1 MGQKSSI
8 EALPQEFFDE
18 VNRALQSPG
27 MTIERVVAHMATLG
41 VDLSKSA
48 VGRHKQKIDV
58 VAEQLRKSRVIAEA
72 IGREL
77 GDKPDDK
84 IADLNIELLHDQVM
98 KFLTKVEDGE
108 VVSLTTKEM
117 REMADALYRMASARK
132 TDADR
137 VLRVRKEVTD
147 KTINATNEELKKSG
161 QPGLSRETV
170 ADIRKAVLGVGG

>member
-1 MGQKSSI
+1 MAQLSSI

-18 VNRALQSPG
+18 VNRALKTPG

-72 IGREL
+72 LGREF
-77 GDKPDDK
+77 GEKPDDK
-84 IADLNIELLHDQVM
+84 IADLNIELLHDQLM

-108 VVSLTTKEM
+108 LVSLTTKEM
-117 REMADALYRMASARK
+117 REMADAMYRLSAARK
-132 TDADR
+132 SDADR
-137 VLRVRKEVTD
+137 MVKVRLEIAKQASKIVDEETKKE
-147 KTINATNEELKKSG
+147 
-161 QPGLSRETV
+161 PGMSAETV
-170 ADIRKAVLGVGG
+170 GNIKRKILGLTR